1 MYEILRKKVDIY
13 EKYIIGVA
21 EGKGFMDPSANEK
34 AASEVLKKA
43 KQITIRRKKMK
54 RFIVDKIEDNEDGSA
69 TMTFTADDDVM
80 ASFIREG
87 FRVIV
92 EETKAKVV
100 VLPPVQPFTED
111 AKKYE
116 LTDEEA
122 QLLIQMGVISALKR
136 GLEGMEENDKE

>member
-1 MYEILRKKVDIY
+1 MESIKIDEIK
-13 EKYIIGVA
+13 
-21 EGKGFMDPSANEK
+21 
-34 AASEVLKKA
+34 
-43 KQITIRRKKMK
+43 
-54 RFIVDKIEDNEDGSA
+54 DNEDGSA

-80 ASFIREG
+80 ASFMREG
-87 FRVIV
+87 FRVIA
-92 EETKAKVV
+92 EEAKAKVV